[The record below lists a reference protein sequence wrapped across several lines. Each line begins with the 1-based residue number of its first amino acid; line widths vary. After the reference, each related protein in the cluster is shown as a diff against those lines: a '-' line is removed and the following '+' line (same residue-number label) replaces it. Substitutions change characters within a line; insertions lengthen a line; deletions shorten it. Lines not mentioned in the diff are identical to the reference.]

1 MTGYTENQIVIFRDF
16 KHVFELTNRIDLW
29 TKLFTEYQSAE
40 VLSQQDN
47 VITFRLTTFPEGSR
61 PSRTWTSVRT
71 IMPEKR
77 QAIAKRLDPT
87 FPFEHMDIQWLYEE
101 LPNKDGVIMTWI
113 QSFQVHP
120 ECPFSNE
127 QMESFLNANTRKQM
141 RAVKTNVER
150 WQDAY

>member
-1 MTGYTENQIVIFRDF
+1 MNGYTENQIVIFRDF

-29 TKLFTEYQSAE
+29 TRLFTEYQSAE
-40 VLSQQDN
+40 ILNQDGN
-47 VITFRLTTFPEGSR
+47 VITFRLTTFPEGQR

-71 IMPEKR
+71 IMPELG
-77 QAIAKRLDPT
+77 QATAKRLDPT
-87 FPFEHMDIQWLYEE
+87 FPFEYMDIQWFYEE

-113 QSFQVHP
+113 QSFHVHP

-141 RAVKTNVER
+141 RSVKTNVEL
-150 WQDAY
+150 WQEAY